1 MTDVAASTPAYTYN
15 PVAVEKATNPNKK
28 YRWLIPLLVAAQIAL
43 KVHMSGSWG
52 PMLCVNCSVRYL
64 AHQRI
69 CVGVCL

>member
-43 KVHMSGSWG
+43 KVHTSGG
-52 PMLCVNCSVRYL
+52 GEPMLCVNCSVRSL
-64 AHQRI
+64 AHQHFY
-69 CVGVCL
+69 VGVCL